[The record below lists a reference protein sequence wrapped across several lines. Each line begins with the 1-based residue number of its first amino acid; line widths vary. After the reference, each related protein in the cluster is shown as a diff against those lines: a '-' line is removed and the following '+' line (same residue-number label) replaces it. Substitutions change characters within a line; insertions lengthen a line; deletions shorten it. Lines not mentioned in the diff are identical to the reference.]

1 MLTGCS
7 GINFTEWRFPYMYP
21 VQQGN
26 YITQQQ
32 FNALK
37 VGMTKDQVAG
47 VVGNP
52 VSQFMF
58 NAKQW
63 QYNYQQYKNDKLVNS
78 YVININFDKNDYDIY
93 RRTAKRA
100 KRLHRLRKSTKINK
114 TKQIANFFISFFGTK
129 RDNLTLQ
136 LQS

>member
-1 MLTGCS
+1 MQKKIIINSLFIVVMLTGCS

-63 QYNYQQYKNDKLVNS
+63 QYTYQQYKNDKLVNS
-78 YVININFDKNDYDIY
+78 YVININFDKNDLLFSVESAGEIFV
-93 RRTAKRA
+93 
-100 KRLHRLRKSTKINK
+100 
-114 TKQIANFFISFFGTK
+114 Q
-129 RDNLTLQ
+129 
-136 LQS
+136 